1 MVGLLSRLFADDT
14 AQDLVEYGVV
24 LAIIAGVVG
33 IIALGI
39 STDVQSI
46 WTNAQS
52 TVHAAV

>member
-1 MVGLLSRLFADDT
+1 MVGLLSRLFADDA

-46 WTNAQS
+46 WTNAQT